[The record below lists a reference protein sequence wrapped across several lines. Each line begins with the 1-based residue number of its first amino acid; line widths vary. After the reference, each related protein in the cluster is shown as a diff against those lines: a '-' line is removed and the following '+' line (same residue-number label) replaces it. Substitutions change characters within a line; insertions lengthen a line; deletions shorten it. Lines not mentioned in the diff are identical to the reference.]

1 MTTISQAVRTI
12 LANTFAVPP
21 AEVTGETPIRSLPN
35 VDSVRILDVI
45 LALEKRFDIEIPDEA
60 TFRVTTVLDL
70 ETLVADKLG
79 DRAAG

>member
-12 LANTFAVPP
+12 LADTLAVPP
-21 AEVTGETPIRSLPN
+21 AEVTGETAIRSLPN
-35 VDSVRILDVI
+35 ADSVRILDVI

-70 ETLVADKLG
+70 EALVADKLG
-79 DRAAG
+79 DHAAK